1 MCKRPLLPALFME
14 RQSPRFPGC
23 PGSSGELVGAG
34 GAGGQPPSCRNLGAC
49 RNLPARGW
57 QMYQLTGKRER
68 EGGHPRLRVTPDI
81 PAGADRS
88 ARRAPAGRAETN
100 QPCEGRTAEE
110 GPRAGAPVTG
120 PGQRDAL
127 GVAGGQRAPVRS
139 GSVPAERW
147 KPAGCARSRT
157 LVVLRRRALPPPF
170 VVFRPE
176 SPSGFDSGGLR
187 LASEVKRVHSQIEF
201 LTNLKPEGSRSSH
214 TKPLLPGQPPAL
226 RAWHKSVSPVWP
238 KKPALV

>member
-110 GPRAGAPVTG
+110 GPRAGAPVTAQDNAMPWAWPADRG
-120 PGQRDAL
+120 PQSDLGASPLSAGNQPAVLAAAL
-127 GVAGGQRAPVRS
+127 GWSSAAGLSHRLLLSLVLRVHLVLIQVAS
-139 GSVPAERW
+139 GSPQR
-147 KPAGCARSRT
+147 
-157 LVVLRRRALPPPF
+157 
-170 VVFRPE
+170 
-176 SPSGFDSGGLR
+176 
-187 LASEVKRVHSQIEF
+187 
-201 LTNLKPEGSRSSH
+201 
-214 TKPLLPGQPPAL
+214 
-226 RAWHKSVSPVWP
+226 
-238 KKPALV
+238 

>member
-23 PGSSGELVGAG
+23 PGSSGGPVGAG

-68 EGGHPRLRVTPDI
+68 EGGHPRLRVTPRHPCRGWI
-81 PAGADRS
+81 AALG
-88 ARRAPAGRAETN
+88 GHLLAERKP

-127 GVAGGQRAPVRS
+127 GAAGGQRAPLRS
-139 GSVPAERW
+139 GSAPAERW
-147 KPAGCARSRT
+147 KPAGCART
-157 LVVLRRRALPPPF
+157 ALWWSSAAGLSH
-170 VVFRPE
+170 R
-176 SPSGFDSGGLR
+176 SLLSLGLR
-187 LASEVKRVHSQIEF
+187 VHLVLIQVAS
-201 LTNLKPEGSRSSH
+201 GSPQR
-214 TKPLLPGQPPAL
+214 
-226 RAWHKSVSPVWP
+226 
-238 KKPALV
+238 